1 MQLSSSR
8 GSPSDSMAGKKNE
21 TKLSAGAVAQTAAET
36 HAESAD
42 ADERHFLRRFL
53 RLVGPYFTSE
63 EKWRAGGMTAAVVA
77 LTLLQIGIQ
86 IRLNWW
92 NKDFFDA
99 LEQRNWPGFIHQLL
113 LFAGWASAG
122 MITAVYQLYM
132 KQLLQLHW
140 RRWVTDRL
148 VHGWLDDG
156 RHYQLNFLGSQGIDN
171 PDQRISE
178 NVRNAIEM
186 STEFA
191 LGIMNAVLTLVS
203 FVGVLWIVSGAI
215 EFTVG
220 GTLLHIPGYMVFAA
234 LIYALIGS
242 GLTWL
247 VGRPIVG
254 ANLRQTAAE
263 ADYRFALMRL
273 REYSESV
280 ALIRGE
286 PDELISLHGFFGRV
300 MDATRYLMR
309 TQRRLMWLTSGYGM
323 IGMVYPT
330 LIASPRYF
338 SGAITLGGLMQ
349 ITGAF
354 VQVQGSLTWFVDN
367 FPRLA
372 EWRSHVERLLELEQ
386 VLATTLVAMGDDE
399 ESVSIAVVEEK
410 QPEEELAFEALQIA
424 HADGSVVIAQANAR
438 IARGER
444 VLIVGES
451 GSGKSTLFR
460 AIAGLWPWGAGTIY
474 LPPRSEMMFMPQRPY
489 LPLGSLRAVVAYP
502 APSKKFA
509 KKAVR
514 AALELVG
521 LGDLRDRL
529 DEEERWDRV
538 LSGGE
543 QQRVA
548 MARVLLHKPGW
559 IFMDEATSAL
569 DDESQDAMMH
579 LLQEALPDS
588 TIISIAH
595 RPGMEAFHQRTLG
608 LVKSSDGA
616 KLVARRPQRDKKPS
630 KPQQAFHRRLLNRLR
645 RSGTAPG
652 RPAPDQR

>member
-1 MQLSSSR
+1 
-8 GSPSDSMAGKKNE
+8 MATEKKATPGE
-21 TKLSAGAVAQTAAET
+21 AATGEAARNPGDE
-36 HAESAD
+36 AESGG
-42 ADERHFLRRFL
+42 EGHFLRRFI
-53 RLVGPYFTSE
+53 RLAGPYFTSE
-63 EKWRAGGMTAAVVA
+63 EKWSAWGMAAAVIA

-99 LEQRNWPGFIHQLL
+99 LEQRNWNAFIGQMW
-113 LFAGWASAG
+113 LFAAWAGAG

-140 RRWVTDRL
+140 RRWLTHRL
-148 VHGWLDDG
+148 VTAWLEDG
-156 RHYQLNFLGSQGIDN
+156 RHYQIMFLGPHGIDN

-178 NVRNAIEM
+178 NVRNACEM
-186 STEFA
+186 ATEFA
-191 LGIMNAVLTLVS
+191 LGILNAVLTLVS
-203 FVGVLWIVSGAI
+203 FVGILWVVSGALELHI
-215 EFTVG
+215 G
-220 GTLLHIPGYMVFAA
+220 GSKVEIPGYMVFAA
-234 LIYALIGS
+234 LIYAIIGS

-247 VGRPIVG
+247 VGRPIVI

-286 PDELISLHGFFGRV
+286 PDEMISLQGFFGRV
-300 MDATRYLMR
+300 IDATRYLMR

-330 LIASPRYF
+330 LVASPRYF

-349 ITGAF
+349 ITAAF

-372 EWRSHVERLLELEQ
+372 EWRSNVQRLLELER
-386 VLATTLVAMGDDE
+386 VLGTTLVAMGEDE

-410 QPEEELAFEALQIA
+410 QPEEALAFEALQIA
-424 HADGSVVIAQANAR
+424 HSDGSVVISEANAK

-444 VLIVGES
+444 VLIVGDS

-474 LPPRSEMMFMPQRPY
+474 LPPRGEMMFMPQRPY
-489 LPLGSLRAVVAYP
+489 LPLGTLRAAVTYP
-502 APSKKFA
+502 APPKKFA

-514 AALELVG
+514 TALEHVG
-521 LGDLRDRL
+521 LGDLAERL

-548 MARVLLHKPGW
+548 FARLLLHKPGW
-559 IFMDEATSAL
+559 VFMDEATSAL
-569 DDESQDAMMH
+569 DDESQDAMMRSVRDE
-579 LLQEALPDS
+579 LADS
-588 TIISIAH
+588 TVISIAH
-595 RPGMEAFHQRTLG
+595 RPGLEGFHQRTLG
-608 LVKSSDGA
+608 LVKSSGGA
-616 KLVARRPQRDKKPS
+616 KLVARRRETTKKAT
-630 KPQQAFHRRLLNRLR
+630 PQQSFRKRLMSRFRRPAAGRAQGEPPR
-645 RSGTAPG
+645 
-652 RPAPDQR
+652 RPAPQGRGR

>member
-1 MQLSSSR
+1 MATDKNDTHA
-8 GSPSDSMAGKKNE
+8 SP
-21 TKLSAGAVAQTAAET
+21 GAVAHPAAEA
-36 HAESAD
+36 H
-42 ADERHFLRRFL
+42 ADEASAGDGNFLLRFM
-53 RLVGPYFTSE
+53 RLAGPYFVSE
-63 EKWRAGGMTAAVVA
+63 EKWRAWGMTAAVIA

-86 IRLNWW
+86 VRLNWW

-99 LEQRNWPGFIHQLL
+99 LEQRNWQAFVSQLL

-140 RRWVTDRL
+140 RRWVTHRL
-148 VHGWLDDG
+148 VHEWLEDG
-156 RHYQLNFLGSQGIDN
+156 RHYQLNFLGAHGIDN

-203 FVGVLWIVSGAI
+203 FVGVLWIVSGTLDLAI
-215 EFTVG
+215 G
-220 GTLLHIPGYMVFAA
+220 GTELHIPGYMVFAA
-234 LIYALIGS
+234 LIYAVVGS

-286 PDELISLHGFFGRV
+286 PDEMISLHGFFGRV

-367 FPRLA
+367 FSRLA

-386 VLATTLVAMGDDE
+386 VLGTTLVAMGENE
-399 ESVSIAVVEEK
+399 ESVSIAIVEEK
-410 QPEEELAFEALQIA
+410 QEDEVLAFEALQIA
-424 HADGSVVIAQANAR
+424 HSDGSVVISEANAK

-474 LPPRSEMMFMPQRPY
+474 LPSRAGMMFMPQRPY
-489 LPLGSLRAVVAYP
+489 LPLGSLRAAVTYP
-502 APSKKFA
+502 APPKKFSKKV
-509 KKAVR
+509 VR
-514 AALELVG
+514 GALDKVG
-521 LGDLRDRL
+521 LGELGARL
-529 DEEERWDRV
+529 DDEERWDRV

-548 MARVLLHKPGW
+548 FARLFLHKPSW
-559 IFMDEATSAL
+559 VFLDEATSAL
-569 DDESQDAMMH
+569 DDDSQDAMMQ
-579 LLQEALPDS
+579 LLLDELPDA

-595 RPGMEAFHQRTLG
+595 RPGMAAFHQRTLG
-608 LVKSSDGA
+608 LVKSESGA
-616 KLVARRPQRDKKPS
+616 RLVAKRKEREKKPAALEPS
-630 KPQQAFHRRLLNRLR
+630 FRKRLISRLGRRRA
-645 RSGTAPG
+645 GAHG
-652 RPAPDQR
+652 QPAPQGRGR

>member
-1 MQLSSSR
+1 
-8 GSPSDSMAGKKNE
+8 MATDKND
-21 TKLSAGAVAQTAAET
+21 TRARSGTIAHTAAERD
-36 HAESAD
+36 AEPAGAGD
-42 ADERHFLRRFL
+42 GHFLLRFL
-53 RLVGPYFTSE
+53 RLAGPYFVSD
-63 EKWRAGGMTAAVVA
+63 EKWSAWGMAAAVVA

-99 LEQRNWPGFIHQLL
+99 LEQRNWDAFIGQML

-140 RRWVTDRL
+140 RRWVTNRL
-148 VHGWLDDG
+148 VHAWLEDG
-156 RHYQLNFLGSQGIDN
+156 RHYQLSFLGPHGIDN

-178 NVRNAIEM
+178 NVRNACEM
-186 STEFA
+186 ATEFA
-191 LGIMNAVLTLVS
+191 LGVMNAVLTLVS
-203 FVGVLWIVSGAI
+203 FVGILWVVSGALTLEI
-215 EFTVG
+215 G
-220 GTLLHIPGYMVFAA
+220 GTKLEIPGYMVYAA
-234 LIYALIGS
+234 VIYAILGS

-247 VGRPIVG
+247 VGRPIVA

-286 PDELISLHGFFGRV
+286 PDEIISLHGFFGRV
-300 MDATRYLMR
+300 IDATRYLMR

-323 IGMVYPT
+323 VGMVFPT
-330 LIASPRYF
+330 LVASPRYF

-386 VLATTLVAMGDDE
+386 VLGTTLDAMGEDE
-399 ESVSIAVVEEK
+399 ESVSIVVVEEN
-410 QPEEELAFEALQIA
+410 QEEEQLAFEALQIA
-424 HADGSVVIAQANAR
+424 HSDGSVVIAEANAK

-444 VLIVGES
+444 VLIVGDS

-474 LPPRSEMMFMPQRPY
+474 LPPRGQMMFMPQRPY
-489 LPLGSLRAVVAYP
+489 LPLGSLRAAVTYP
-502 APSKKFA
+502 APPKKFS

-514 AALELVG
+514 AVLDRVG
-521 LGDLRDRL
+521 LGQLADRL
-529 DEEERWDRV
+529 DEQERWDKV

-548 MARVLLHKPGW
+548 FARLLLHKPGW
-559 IFMDEATSAL
+559 VFLDEATSAL
-569 DDESQDAMMH
+569 DDDSQNAMLQ
-579 LLQEALPDS
+579 LLRDELPDS
-588 TIISIAH
+588 TVISIAH
-595 RPGMEAFHQRTLG
+595 RPGMEQFHERTLG
-608 LVKSSDGA
+608 LVKSARGARLVTKRREGTAPPKSA
-616 KLVARRPQRDKKPS
+616 KLQPS
-630 KPQQAFHRRLLNRLR
+630 FRKRLMGRLR
-645 RSGTAPG
+645 RRGAPPHH
-652 RPAPDQR
+652 PAPQGRGPR